1 MALLQVEYR
10 APKLRGLGLSSLIS
24 GAQRSSMREYWLSS
38 ISSSLSDKFPR
49 IGELQYGK
57 TRVSMQMISEHRI
70 DVIIKAGDCIA
81 FLIER
86 VIGLPLVSNVSTSMV
101 ILYSLPPDSKVN
113 VEDPLEN
120 ATGLDLSSLP
130 VRKWCNLFTWYSA
143 TPSFAIKS
151 SNSKSLRFSLS
162 KIYTPPVLRSD
173 LRQPLIYSLFQ
184 NILVDRMLSL

>member
-1 MALLQVEYR
+1 MALLQVAYR
-10 APKLRGLGLSSLIS
+10 AAKVRGLGLSSLIS

-38 ISSSLSDKFPR
+38 ISSSLSDKVPR

-130 VRKWCNLFTWYSA
+130 VRKSCNLFTWYSA
-143 TPSFAIKS
+143 TPSFAIES
-151 SNSKSLRFSLS
+151 SNSRSLPSSLS